1 MSNIGQKNLQEKFL
15 SEVTTKKIIVEVN
28 LVNGI
33 VIKSHGNAD
42 SHAFANAIDFGVK
55 AIESDLLSKI
65 KSNASR

>member
-33 VIKSHGNAD
+33 VIKGKIVSFDNF
-42 SHAFANAIDFGVK
+42 SFLLNSNNKEYFFYKHAVTFISSLK
-55 AIESDLLSKI
+55 K
-65 KSNASR
+65 